1 MNKYPPCAWLHCC
14 AHRSFFATM
23 RPSYLLQLSLLGLSC
38 ASAHD
43 SPHRRSSSSTC
54 NYSTLNTTVG
64 SYTVQENET
73 IAQISADVD
82 RGICDIARANRMAD
96 AMLPLYEGQKLIIP
110 AEVCKPDNSTCLIV
124 PSDNDAYA
132 DCVMGGPHTYYT
144 LKGDTLRY
152 IALKLNITLDALS
165 ATAQGDTSNPDAAVQ
180 IDNYLKLPLCS
191 PSQCSIIPKTFTY
204 GTYKD
209 IAEQVGTTPGQLMAL
224 NPTYNSSSVAS
235 GEGAVISVLS
245 GCETIGSNITVV
257 S

>member
-1 MNKYPPCAWLHCC
+1 
-14 AHRSFFATM
+14 M
-23 RPSYLLQLSLLGLSC
+23 RPSSLLQLPLLGLSC

-43 SPHRRSSSSTC
+43 SPHRRSSSFPC

-64 SYTVQENET
+64 SYTVKENET
-73 IAQISADVD
+73 ISQISTDVD

-96 AMLPLYEGQKLIIP
+96 AMLPFYEGQKLIIP

-124 PSDNDAYA
+124 QSDNASYA
-132 DCVMGGPHTYYT
+132 NCVIGGPHTYYT

-152 IALKLNITLDALS
+152 IALKLNITVDTLS
-165 ATAQGDTSNPDAAVQ
+165 ATAQSDSNDPDAAVQ
-180 IDNYLKLPLCS
+180 VNNFLKLPLCS
-191 PSQCSIIPKTFTY
+191 PSQCSVIPKTFTY

-209 IAEQVGTTPGQLMAL
+209 IAEQMGTTPGQLMAL
-224 NPTYNSSSVAS
+224 NPTYNSSSVAW

-245 GCETIGSNITVV
+245 DCETIGSNVTVV